1 MECRPVHVQARNLY
15 HYWVPPVTGGAR
27 ALCSL
32 PARGDGRDAR
42 QPPCNARCARRAGAG
57 GSEAIAGGG
66 RLRSFGGSRSVA
78 FIGSIVREQPRRW
91 CRGRRLS
98 RGREASCCVGARKRL
113 GGTVGRAAERA
124 RLRMPPHCGVGG
136 AAGAGGGAGRSNTFG
151 VQVPSEHSVCCCCA
165 GNCRCRCCWSA
176 RRDGGRQQKHSATE
190 VLGVPSPADVADA
203 VAVSDTGATAA
214 AAATLKVRLPG
225 GVPAATLPA
234 LPARSNRSWTV
245 LMPMLGRSAC
255 RGAHRAASSRTFGR
269 PTLWSSSHPPLS
281 VVTAAVVV
289 GLVPTLGATRGLL
302 LMSAVTIAAATVTGP
317 AVRTARRRTLSRPE
331 AYRPPAGASA
341 AYDSTTLGGWLLL

>member
-1 MECRPVHVQARNLY
+1 MLQNARDCACHRTVELV
-15 HYWVPPVTGGAR
+15 VPPAR
-27 ALCSL
+27 VGE
-32 PARGDGRDAR
+32 PA
-42 QPPCNARCARRAGAG
+42 
-57 GSEAIAGGG
+57 EATRSAS
-66 RLRSFGGSRSVA
+66 RSLRSTPSVA
-78 FIGSIVREQPRRW
+78 VAQ
-91 CRGRRLS
+91 
-98 RGREASCCVGARKRL
+98 ATAAAVAVGAPVGTAGDSRNIRRRKCW
-113 GGTVGRAAERA
+113 AY
-124 RLRMPPHCGVGG
+124 PPRH
-136 AAGAGGGAGRSNTFG
+136 
-151 VQVPSEHSVCCCCA
+151 
-165 GNCRCRCCWSA
+165 
-176 RRDGGRQQKHSATE
+176 
-190 VLGVPSPADVADA
+190 VADA

-255 RGAHRAASSRTFGR
+255 RGADRAASSRTFGR